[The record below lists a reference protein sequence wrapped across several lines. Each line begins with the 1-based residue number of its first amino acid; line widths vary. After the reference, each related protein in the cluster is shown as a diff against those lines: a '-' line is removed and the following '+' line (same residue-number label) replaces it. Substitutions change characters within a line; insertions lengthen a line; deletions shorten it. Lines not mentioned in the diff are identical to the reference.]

1 MSTTPAKDFPSA
13 LSMAR
18 MQGRQAMQELA
29 EDHLPL
35 VAAMVRR
42 FPWHAREREELY
54 QQGCVGLMK
63 DLARYDPSMGT
74 SFSTYAAAMILGE
87 MRMLCRLDA
96 PVHVPR
102 RDRELRSR
110 IRRAERTLASR
121 LGREPTMQELAA
133 LLRMEPAE
141 LALSMEEIQVTSMDA
156 PLPDGRS
163 LQELLPDRD
172 DWMNRL
178 LLRDAVSHLSREDQ
192 RLLLL
197 RLRLGKTQ
205 AETARAMGISQVQ
218 VSRREAAVKQ
228 RLRRAWTGEDIT

>member
-1 MSTTPAKDFPSA
+1 MSTSPAKDFSAA
-13 LSMAR
+13 LSAAR

-42 FPWHAREREELY
+42 FPWHVREREELY

-63 DLARYDPSMGT
+63 ALARYDPSMGAG
-74 SFSTYAAAMILGE
+74 FSTYAAAMILGE
-87 MRMLCRLDA
+87 MRMLCRMDA

-110 IRRAERTLASR
+110 VRRAERTLAGR
-121 LGREPTMQELAA
+121 LGREPTMQELAQ

-141 LALSMEEIQVTSMDA
+141 LALSMEQIQVTSMDA

-178 LLRDAVSHLSREDQ
+178 LLRDAVSRLSREDQ

-218 VSRREAAVKQ
+218 VSRREAAIKQ
-228 RLRRAWTGEDIT
+228 RLRQAWTEEDVT